1 MIKHLEIIP
10 VLHENGNTGL
20 AIEKGTD
27 DLVYITEELEEPT
40 LGYQYIRFKDPT
52 VASLFLAT
60 GIAKIVKDDT
70 VKLTDEQLLATIR
83 QLKH

>member
-20 AIEKGTD
+20 AIEKDMD
-27 DLVYITEELEEPT
+27 DLFYITKELEEPT

-60 GIAKIVKDDT
+60 NIAKVYKDDIIE
-70 VKLTDEQLLATIR
+70 LIDEDLLALIR